1 MAINFWKN
9 TVIQNI
15 YKDKD
20 VIQQFRKEL
29 SKDKIHIITIS
40 VEELKDYV
48 KELASSTPK
57 GAGVP
62 LFEEVEKLAESL
74 YRNMKIQAKTNRK
87 VGHFMGESGNS
98 FTIRTVGLKGYELMR
113 GKALKLFFDRL
124 KQIGIDLKKQVED
137 RDFGDKTDTQTFMT
151 RRLQFSHGDEDS
163 QTTVGA
169 LKGLEIFNEM
179 EKNIKA
185 SLKHVKGKED
195 FDVAEVKD
203 AMQEDLTHYY
213 QHELKIDIKHED
225 PVAKGK
231 IKDSYIVYGR
241 MQSMRR
247 NKQAYRHLDANT
259 NIDRRGFSQQ
269 LVTKIE
275 QAMLRTVGKEGG
287 NLEAS
292 DKLSDRAADA
302 VIAKFRKKIKAKGA
316 KVIGGGKSK
325 TITSKR
331 TTGAV
336 KNATSPKTALKK
348 LRAGKNIKK
357 PSKITTMAGVGTG
370 LIRQQQ
376 KQRTQRSNIALAGLM
391 TRLNSALPY
400 LVRENMGSP
409 RLNFRGT
416 GREGPFTST
425 VRVTGVTPMNRKN
438 PEKGGVNIN
447 YTYGLYPYQTFE
459 PGFEQGD
466 FYRDPRKL
474 IEESIF
480 ELARNIKSEYF
491 MRGIAMRRTATGRD
505 YRFKRGKK

>member
-15 YKDKD
+15 YKDSG

-29 SKDKIHIITIS
+29 AKDKIHIITIS
-40 VEELKDYV
+40 VEELKEYI
-48 KELASSTPK
+48 KELARSTPQ

-62 LFEEVEKLAESL
+62 LYKEVEELAESL
-74 YRNMKIQAKTNRK
+74 YRNMKIQAKTNKK
-87 VGHFMGESGNS
+87 VGHFMGESGKS
-98 FTIRTVGLKGYELMR
+98 FTIRTVGLRGYELMR
-113 GKALKLFFDRL
+113 SNALKLFFDRL
-124 KQIGIDLKKQVED
+124 KNLGIDLKKQVKD
-137 RDFGDKTDTQTFMT
+137 RDFGDTTDTQTFMT

-163 QTTVGA
+163 KTTVGA

-179 EKNIKA
+179 EENIQA
-185 SLKHVKGKED
+185 SLKRVKGKAD
-195 FDVAEVKD
+195 FSTTEVKQ

-231 IKDSYIVYGR
+231 IKDNYIVYGR
-241 MQSMRR
+241 MQTLKR
-247 NKQAYRHLDANT
+247 NKQAYRYLDANT
-259 NIDRRGFSQQ
+259 DMDRRGFSQQ

-275 QAMLRTVGKEGG
+275 QAMLRTVGKEGA

-302 VIAKFRKKIKAKGA
+302 VIAKFRKQIKAKGA
-316 KVIGGGKSK
+316 KVLGGGKTK

-331 TTGAV
+331 STGAV
-336 KNATSPKTALKK
+336 KNTTSPKTALKK
-348 LRAGKNIKK
+348 LKSGRKIKK
-357 PSKITTMAGVGTG
+357 PSSITNMAGVGTG

-376 KQRTQRSNIALAGLM
+376 RQRTKRSNIALAGLM
-391 TRLNSALPY
+391 SRLNSALPY
-400 LVRENMGSP
+400 MVRENMGSP
-409 RLNFRGT
+409 RLNYRGT

-438 PEKGGVNIN
+438 PEAGGVNIN

-505 YRFKRGKK
+505 YRFKRGN